1 MNSSN
6 IHSSIRRMNVL
17 NRVLQCR
24 AINSN
29 KLTLSIKYYSSN
41 VSMHKTSA
49 AESLRMESD
58 VTKITI
64 GDVTKTVKQAKN
76 KENVPSKY
84 LNTDALTQDWLS
96 HLRWILQ
103 KDNMS
108 QDVFLIG
115 KPGSLRRSLA
125 MSYLELTQREVEY
138 ICLSRDTTEAD
149 IKQRREIVNG
159 TAKYYD
165 QSAVRAA
172 IEGRVLILEG
182 IEKAERN
189 VLPVLNNLLENR
201 EMHLEDGRF
210 LVSASTYDKLLQE
223 HGDTE
228 LSKWN
233 LVRVSEDFRVLALGL
248 PVPQYIG
255 NPLDPPLRSRF
266 QARNIP
272 TPSYQYIGNPL
283 DPPLRSRFQ
292 ARNIPTP
299 SYQVR
304 PPRANS

>member
-1 MNSSN
+1 MISSN
-6 IHSSIRRMNVL
+6 IHSSIRRVNAL
-17 NRVLQCR
+17 NRILQCR
-24 AINSN
+24 AINTN

-41 VSMHKTSA
+41 VSMNKTSA
-49 AESLRMESD
+49 SDSNKVESSD
-58 VTKITI
+58 VMQITI
-64 GDVTKTVKQAKN
+64 GDITRTSKPVKH
-76 KENVPSKY
+76 KENIPSQY
-84 LNTDALTQDWLS
+84 LNKDNLTQDQLA

-103 KDNMS
+103 KDNLR

-115 KPGSLRRSLA
+115 KPGSLRRTLA

-210 LVSASTYDKLLQE
+210 LVSADTYDKLLRE
-223 HGDTE
+223 HGESE

-233 LVRVSEDFRVLALGL
+233 LVRVSEEFRVLALGL
-248 PVPQYIG
+248 PVPPYVG

-272 TPSYQYIGNPL
+272 SPTYQDTLSLLTLPL
-283 DPPLRSRFQ
+283 STQ
-292 ARNIPTP
+292 TH
-299 SYQVR
+299 S
-304 PPRANS
+304 